1 MQIWVINKDTFFDA
15 FIAYARLP
23 SESKDLVPARD
34 ILEDNPAIVPNYIRH
49 PPFPYY
55 DIQKSLE
62 KLPQVQTVYSASSPI
77 SHHSEAQA
85 LSPTLRSPGESLSRE
100 MGTLDILHPDR
111 SVSTSL
117 TFGSFQPPP
126 LSSHASHSHF
136 HTATSPA
143 PPPSSST
150 QPSLLV
156 KVRVCGSGESD
167 FVEVEVGPVTYPS
180 LIAACCEELEV
191 ASTDVVKI
199 RKLPNIL
206 IRKDRDVQRMK
217 VGQELEVVL
226 KSKATPT
233 SATTSPLSLP
243 FDLS

>member
-1 MQIWVINKDTFFDA
+1 MGHTDTFLDA

-85 LSPTLRSPGESLSRE
+85 LSPTLRSPGELISRE
-100 MGTLDILHPDR
+100 MRTLDILHHDR

-126 LSSHASHSHF
+126 LSSHASHSH
-136 HTATSPA
+136 TATSLA
-143 PPPSSST
+143 PSPSSSM
-150 QPSLLV
+150 QLSLLV
-156 KVRVCGSGESD
+156 KVRVCGSGEGD
-167 FVEVEVGPVTYPS
+167 FVEVEVGPATYPS
-180 LIAACCEELEV
+180 LLAACCEELEV

-199 RKLPNIL
+199 RKLPNVL

-217 VGQELEVVL
+217 DGQELEVVL
-226 KSKATPT
+226 KSEATPT

-243 FDLS
+243 SS